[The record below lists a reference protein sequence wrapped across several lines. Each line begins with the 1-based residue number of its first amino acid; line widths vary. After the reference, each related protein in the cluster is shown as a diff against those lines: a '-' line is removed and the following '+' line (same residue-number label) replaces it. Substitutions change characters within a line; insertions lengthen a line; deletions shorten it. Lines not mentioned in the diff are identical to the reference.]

1 MRWPALPVAF
11 GVALLAVTNVA
22 AATEDVVR
30 ARLVVEEG
38 QVLVEASIAPGWHVN
53 AHVPRDTF
61 LVPTTLTLEPPPG
74 VQGGEVVY
82 PEPVEREL
90 AFAGARQA
98 LLYEGTLRLMAPLV
112 GTPAPGAPPLRARL
126 RYRSPDGA
134 VGFELEQRAVMPLLA
149 RGHVVPGEEAHHES
163 CGLSHGGSEQFM
175 HCTGAQ
181 ASIKERASW
190 TIHPLPSLHRRSG
203 A

>member
-74 VQGGEVVY
+74 VQG
-82 PEPVEREL
+82 
-90 AFAGARQA
+90 ARWSI
-98 LLYEGTLRLMAPLV
+98 PN
-112 GTPAPGAPPLRARL
+112 P
-126 RYRSPDGA
+126 S
-134 VGFELEQRAVMPLLA
+134 
-149 RGHVVPGEEAHHES
+149 S
-163 CGLSHGGSEQFM
+163 
-175 HCTGAQ
+175 
-181 ASIKERASW
+181 AS
-190 TIHPLPSLHRRSG
+190 
-203 A
+203 